1 MTNIPKTSQLFHFSD
16 AQTLQWKSAKLKITT
31 LNFDNS
37 LQGMGLIP
45 TKTWTLL
52 ESLQRRNSYKDK
64 KIAPNFLCNKSAHQ
78 AAKVHPLIN
87 WLCQFNIRT
96 EPIPTTE
103 SNETLFWNILP
114 ASSTGGLT
122 GGTLALLK
130 CSASAFAFLTPSLG
144 GTSRLTQRP
153 SDATPDS
160 ASKRTNDTDLC
171 VSRRATSAVN
181 AGCDGARVY
190 FKRTH

>member
-1 MTNIPKTSQLFHFSD
+1 
-16 AQTLQWKSAKLKITT
+16 
-31 LNFDNS
+31 
-37 LQGMGLIP
+37 MGLIP

-130 CSASAFAFLTPSLG
+130 CSDSAFAFLTPSLG
-144 GTSRLTQRP
+144 GTSRLTQR
-153 SDATPDS
+153 
-160 ASKRTNDTDLC
+160 C
-171 VSRRATSAVN
+171 VATSKWRNSGFSFKENEWHRPVCFTS
-181 AGCDGARVY
+181 CDFCSQRRMRRGESLFQTNTLAPLAADRQCARQGNPPQY
-190 FKRTH
+190 RKTEDKSERRRKM